1 MSVTLMLTNY
11 IHMEESSME
20 TSTMEQMEALQVLAQ
35 FNDRLIKNLPTII
48 SELTENRKPDTD
60 EYLKNII
67 EVIGWEIYVINAT
80 ASVLAG
86 AQTHMDKEHFNQ
98 SVTALNEALSA
109 KSDSGIAAALQDLI
123 PHFETLKAAAEEI
136 LA

>member
-60 EYLKNII
+60 VYLKNII

-86 AQTHMDKEHFNQ
+86 AQTHMDKERFNQ

-109 KSDSGIAAALQDLI
+109 KSDAGIAAALQDLI

>member
-1 MSVTLMLTNY
+1 MLANY
-11 IHMEESSME
+11 IHMEELSME
-20 TSTMEQMEALQVLAQ
+20 ASTMEQMEALQVLAQ

-48 SELTENRKPDTD
+48 SELTGNRKPDTD

-80 ASVLAG
+80 APVLAG

-98 SVTALNEALSA
+98 SVIALNEALSA
-109 KSDSGIAAALQDLI
+109 KADAGIAAALQDLI